1 MADFKVE
8 SKFSPA
14 GDQPTAISE
23 LSDGLKENASHQTLL
38 GVTGSGKTYTIAKV
52 IEEVQ
57 KPTLVISHNKTLAA
71 QLYGEFKNLFPNNA
85 VEYFISYYD
94 YYQPESYMPVTDTF
108 IEKDFSMNEEI
119 DRLRLKA
126 TSSLLQRKDV
136 IVVSSVSC
144 IYGLGNPKE
153 WKKQV
158 VHLKLDDSI
167 SRSSLTEYLV
177 DIYYQRNDQVLERCN
192 FRILGDIFEIFPAY
206 EDKAIRVDIF
216 DNIIQSIVS
225 FDPLTGEEHSE
236 HDEFYLYPARHFISD
251 KDKNDSVIKE
261 IKRDLIERTKFFNEN
276 EKFLEE
282 QRISQRTNF
291 DIEMIQEI
299 GYCSGIENYSRY
311 FDGRKEG
318 ERPFTLIDFFPE
330 DFLTVIDESHVT
342 LPQIQAMYGGDR
354 KRKDNLIDYGFRLPS
369 AYDNRPLKSDEF
381 STLQNQVIYASATP
395 SHRELELSQ
404 GAITELINR
413 PTGLVDPELMIR
425 PSAGQIDDLISEIK
439 IRSSK
444 DERCLVTTLTKKMAE
459 DLSEYLSSVGLR
471 VRYLHSEVKTIERV
485 KILRD
490 LRLGDFDV
498 LVELMI
504 RPSAGQ
510 IDDLISEIK
519 IRSSKDER
527 CLVTTLTKKMAE
539 DLSEYLSSV
548 GLRVRY
554 LHSEVKTIE
563 RVKILRDLRL
573 GDFDVLVG
581 INLLR
586 EGLDLPEV
594 SLVAILDA
602 DKEGFL
608 RSKSSLV
615 QTAGRAA
622 RHEQGKVI
630 LYADKITDSM
640 KYLIDETERRRKIQ
654 MKFNKENNITPKTV
668 KKSVEE
674 IMQSTRVAE
683 SYRDSE
689 IEVKRDVATDKFLL
703 EDKKI
708 VVEMIREEMLEAAEN
723 LEFEK
728 AAKLRDEMNKL
739 EKEIKL

>member
-8 SKFSPA
+8 SKFSPM

-23 LSDGLKENASHQTLL
+23 LSDGLNQNVNHQTLL
-38 GVTGSGKTYTIAKV
+38 GVTGSGKTYTVAKV

-158 VHLKLDDSI
+158 VHLKIDDSI

-177 DIYYQRNDQVLERCN
+177 DIYYQRNDHLLERCN

-216 DNIIQSIVS
+216 DNIVQSIVS
-225 FDPLTGEEHSE
+225 FDPLTGEEYSE
-236 HDEFYLYPARHFISD
+236 LEEFYLYPARHFISD
-251 KDKNDSVIKE
+251 KEKNDSVVRQIRKE
-261 IKRDLIERTKFFNEN
+261 LIDRTKLFNEN

-282 QRISQRTNF
+282 QRINQRTNF
-291 DIEMIQEI
+291 DIEMIEEI

-311 FDGRKEG
+311 FDGRKVG
-318 ERPFTLIDFFPE
+318 ERPFTLIDFFPD

-342 LPQIQAMYGGDR
+342 LPQIQAMYGGDK

-369 AYDNRPLKSDEF
+369 AYDNRPLKSNEF
-381 STLQNQVIYASATP
+381 ASLQNQVIYASATP
-395 SHRELELSQ
+395 SYRELELSE
-404 GAITELINR
+404 GSVTELINR
-413 PTGLVDPELMIR
+413 PTGLLDPEIMIR
-425 PSAGQIDDLISEIK
+425 PSTGQIDDLISEIK
-439 IRSSK
+439 LRAKK
-444 DERCLVTTLTKKMAE
+444 DERCL
-459 DLSEYLSSVGLR
+459 
-471 VRYLHSEVKTIERV
+471 I
-485 KILRD
+485 
-490 LRLGDFDV
+490 
-498 LVELMI
+498 
-504 RPSAGQ
+504 
-510 IDDLISEIK
+510 
-519 IRSSKDER
+519 
-527 CLVTTLTKKMAE
+527 TTLTKKMAE

-622 RHEQGKVI
+622 RHEEGKVI
-630 LYADKITDSM
+630 LYGDKITDSM
-640 KYLIDETERRRKIQ
+640 KYLIDETDRRRKIQ
-654 MKFNKENNITPKTV
+654 ISYNKKNNIIPRTI

-683 SYRDSE
+683 SYRESE
-689 IEVKRDVATDKFLL
+689 IEVKRDIATDKFLN